1 MIHQVIDNVRQL
13 LQRFAMTRPLV
24 EHDLGYIHT
33 SLMVVLGQGHD
44 NQVNCLL
51 VAPSGQLS
59 RIPVELEELTVNPGV
74 LHLTGSPNQIQ
85 EKLGFLREFGYTLV
99 MYRYST
105 VEEWIKPLDTI
116 SAASRPALD
125 PYGLMELNESLPNT
139 HIYCELFGG
148 SSPLLCCREPSPVE
162 VVNDRGS
169 FVVDFM
175 RLLRHDSN
183 FNLLVLLSRIFPFS
197 VQLDQDS
204 IRKFVHTTSRQDPD
218 LVRGFGWYRMVR
230 ESYRLAWPKLSY
242 EAKQPLVADPA
253 LIHSMEIL
261 DPYLPSLHGR
271 LMRVQYE
278 NNQYH
283 NILESFDSSNT
294 LFWVDVPL
302 TAGQDD
308 NTAEI
313 VYALQQLEHQKGHV
327 AVYWKPS
334 CSNFVLTRLIQEGMF
349 STWQQQPLTD
359 AVVYTKLAS

>member
-1 MIHQVIDNVRQL
+1 MS
-13 LQRFAMTRPLV
+13 RPFG
-24 EHDLGYIHT
+24 ERDSGYLPT

-44 NQVNCLL
+44 NKVSCLL
-51 VAPSGQLS
+51 VAPSGQLAQ
-59 RIPVELEELTVNPGV
+59 IPIELEDLTVNPGV
-74 LHLTGSPNQIQ
+74 LHLMGSPNQIQ
-85 EKLGFLREFGYTLV
+85 EKLGLLRELGYALV
-99 MYRYST
+99 MYRYSNVADLVKT
-105 VEEWIKPLDTI
+105 LDTI
-116 SAASRPALD
+116 AATSRPVLD
-125 PYGLMELNESLPNT
+125 PYGLTELNESLPNT

-175 RLLRHDSN
+175 QLLRHDSY

-204 IRKFVHTTSRQDPD
+204 IRKFVHTVARQDPD
-218 LVRGFGWYRMVR
+218 IIRGFGWYRMVR
-230 ESYRLAWPKLSY
+230 ESYRLAWPTLSY
-242 EAKQPLVADPA
+242 EAKQPLVSDPVLA
-253 LIHSMEIL
+253 HNLEIL

-283 NILESFDSSNT
+283 KILESFDSSNT

-313 VYALQQLEHQKGHV
+313 VHALQHLEQQKGHV
-327 AVYWKPS
+327 AVYWRPS
-334 CSNFVLTRLIQEGMF
+334 CSNFVLTRLIHEGLF
-349 STWQQQPLTD
+349 STWQQQQLPD